1 MRIQPLYPAYKTQQ
15 SNPNQKTFKAWNRTV
30 YKFAKDNFTEELK
43 HRNDTYFF
51 RDGAFWNNLSC
62 FLLNKYHNTP
72 KVNVYNYACS
82 DGSEPYTF
90 LMSMIS
96 NYGVESV
103 EKFVPIRAFDYD
115 SKAIAKAKSMS
126 YTIEPNEQKAI
137 DELTFNQAETFFKYQ
152 DYGNSITA
160 RPKPILTTKVD
171 FKVSNLLHDYKR
183 IEPENSI
190 VFARNFWPYLKED
203 AITLAKKLAS
213 RMGENSTLIL
223 GRFDTYGCEWF
234 GIDIIKELV
243 TRGFSQANDTGFV
256 FNKNI

>member
-1 MRIQPLYPAYKTQQ
+1 M
-15 SNPNQKTFKAWNRTV
+15 
-30 YKFAKDNFTEELK
+30 
-43 HRNDTYFF
+43 
-51 RDGAFWNNLSC
+51 
-62 FLLNKYHNTP
+62 
-72 KVNVYNYACS
+72 
-82 DGSEPYTF
+82 
-90 LMSMIS
+90 
-96 NYGVESV
+96 
-103 EKFVPIRAFDYD
+103 
-115 SKAIAKAKSMS
+115 
-126 YTIEPNEQKAI
+126 
-137 DELTFNQAETFFKYQ
+137 
-152 DYGNSITA
+152 
-160 RPKPILTTKVD
+160 TTKVD